1 MVCPVCKLTAGMDKD
16 EIVKETPTKEYH
28 KVTYVCRNP
37 HCIKYKK
44 VCKTEEYEVD
54 KPIG

>member
-44 VCKTEEYEVD
+44 ACKTEEYEVD
-54 KPIG
+54 KPVG